1 MADTIQDPAA
11 PPSSLSEFRAAKT
24 ARATGSTPPPG
35 DKQAPAV
42 EQSGTAG
49 ESANPTQETQG
60 KTEQPKKKAQT
71 ADERAAEL
79 RAAGRTKEAD
89 KILAD
94 AAEKTEYEN
103 WKAGKADRERDKLE
117 LDNLRSQRNRQPP
130 QTAQPTPAPPA
141 AQPSADPTRPNLDEF
156 LARPENKE
164 RPYAKVVM
172 EWKDA
177 DDDWK
182 DRKKASQSTA
192 DTQRKTL
199 DETVK
204 SLRTK
209 YSDWDSIVT
218 KDGIERAGLNR
229 MIPIPLDLPHGLEV
243 LYRLAKDPTRVRM
256 ISGLSPT
263 SQMIELAVMS
273 RAVETE
279 GQSHSDPPALEKTK
293 APPVSRTPPPA
304 RHSIGGIA
312 PSEATPNGPPKSMS
326 EHRARRDATKQA

>member
-1 MADTIQDPAA
+1 MADTIQDPVA
-11 PPSSLSEFRAAKT
+11 PPSNLSEFRAAKT
-24 ARATGSTPPPG
+24 ARAAESATPPV

-42 EQSGTAG
+42 EKSGTAG

-94 AAEKTEYEN
+94 AAEKTEYEQ
-103 WKAGKADRERDKLE
+103 WKAGKADREREKQELE
-117 LDNLRSQRNRQPP
+117 ELRASRNRQPP
-130 QTAQPTPAPPA
+130 PA
-141 AQPSADPTRPNLDEF
+141 AQPSPATPAAQASADPTRPNLDEF

-164 RPYAKVVM
+164 KPYAKVVM

-182 DRKKASQSTA
+182 DRKRNVQSVA
-192 DTQRKTL
+192 DSQRKTL
-199 DETVK
+199 DETAK
-204 SLRTK
+204 TLRSK
-209 YSDWDSIVT
+209 HDDWDSVMT

-243 LYRLAKDPTRVRM
+243 LYRLAKDPTKVRM
-256 ISGLSPT
+256 IYGLSPT
-263 SQMIELAVMS
+263 SQMIELGIMS

-279 GQSHSDPPALEKTK
+279 GQQPTDPPALEKPK

-312 PSEATPNGPPKSMS
+312 PSEATPNGPPKGLT
-326 EHRARRDATKQA
+326 EHRARRDASKKA